1 MDYERFNDGQIFN
14 ILSRFGNLER
24 IKVLYVSTYYV
35 PGYVRTE
42 AILNILKRNKIQ
54 VELILAGNKILRYL
68 RAILEGVSKLR
79 ECDVLFL
86 AFRGQEILPFFRLLS
101 RKPIIFDA
109 FVSVYDTLCFDRR
122 IFKPDSIAGKIL
134 KWYDIYLCRIAN
146 LVLVDTRAHCE
157 YFASEFKA
165 KNVSHLY
172 LEPNRDLFKPVERE
186 KKKNKFTVF
195 WYGNCWPLQGVEV
208 IIKAAKILES
218 EPEIVFRLVGP
229 VRKKYKDLV
238 ANLNSGSIE
247 LIDYVPYES
256 LPSEIAK
263 ADICLGGHFSD
274 IPKAKRVIAGKS
286 FQFIAC
292 ARKTILGDNPANREL
307 FGETEDIYF
316 VKMNSEEELAKMILE
331 IKHKETAI

>member
-14 ILSRFGNLER
+14 ILSRFGNPER
-24 IKVLYVSTYYV
+24 IKVLYVSTYI
-35 PGYVRTE
+35 PGYIRTQ

-54 VELILAGNKILRYL
+54 VQLIFAANKVLRYL
-68 RAILEGVSKLR
+68 RAIFKGVSKLR

-86 AFRGQEILPFFRLLS
+86 AFRGHEILPFFRLLS

-109 FVSVYDTLCFDRR
+109 FVSAYDTLCFDRR
-122 IFKPDSIAGKIL
+122 IFKPDSTVGKIL
-134 KWYDIYLCRIAN
+134 KWYDTYLCRIAN

-172 LEPNRDLFKPVERE
+172 LEPNRDLFKPIERE
-186 KKKNKFTVF
+186 KRKNKWTVF
-195 WYGNCWPLQGVEV
+195 WYGKCWPLQGVEV

-229 VRKKYKDLV
+229 LRKKYKNLV
-238 ANLNSGSIE
+238 ANLNSRNIE
-247 LIDYVPYES
+247 FIDYLPYES

-274 IPKAKRVIAGKS
+274 IPKAKRVIPGKA

-307 FGETEDIYF
+307 FSESKDIYF
-316 VKMNSEEELAKMILE
+316 VKMNSEKELARIILK
-331 IKHKETAI
+331 IKNKEEN